1 MNSIQKVLGLT
12 LMSAL
17 IFSCSNNDDLGSAT
31 NPNPEVSADA
41 THVSFSIHV
50 PGLSSA
56 NTRATS
62 GWVGRDA
69 IQVVD
74 LFLVNTSTGNVD
86 YRRIS
91 DEELTIS
98 GSNLIPKDAIE
109 VKSGEEVKSYV
120 IVNGPENL
128 INELKGLNA
137 LNLDN
142 AFQTGS
148 YNSFLAGVNE
158 VSGAYEDV
166 VTMTNQVAPE
176 PITIA
181 PGVTEEK
188 AKEGSNQIKVGVSRV
203 VSRGIVTLAKEELK
217 KTVSLETNGG
227 KSVNV
232 QIAELYYLVS
242 QGNSSYKLMQ
252 DNKMVTPSFD
262 WKPTSFDDWKGSA
275 VSKYAY
281 SKDTLDVLVADADIN
296 ATLLKEE
303 GAAFVLPVTHAEG
316 NYVKGNTTYFDV
328 LVKFYPTNLVAKN
341 QGDGDAHYGMID
353 NKFYNNLTDAKAAN
367 GEYVTTYKDYI
378 MHYIV
383 WLNPDKDTAGKTIN
397 SPTHRNIVY
406 RANINSFSKMGYPVN
421 PLDPTN
427 PIDPT
432 DPINPVDPTEPLDP
446 NNTFLSVDIEVVNW
460 GVVDNN
466 VDL

>member
-120 IVNGPENL
+120 IVNGPESL

-137 LNLDN
+137 LSLDK

-158 VSGAYEDV
+158 VSGAYKDV
-166 VTMTNQVAPE
+166 VTMTNQTVPA

-181 PGVTEEK
+181 PGITADEALK
-188 AKEGSNQIKVGVSRV
+188 GTNQIKVNAARV
-203 VSRGIVTLAKEELK
+203 ATRGIVTLANNDLK
-217 KTVSLETNGG
+217 KTVSLEITEDEL
-227 KSVNV
+227 VEV
-232 QIAELYYLVS
+232 AITELYYAVG
-242 QGNSSYKLMQ
+242 QGNLSYNLMQ
-252 DNKMVTPSFD
+252 NANKITPSYE
-262 WKPTSFDDWKGSA
+262 WKPVSFDSWSTNAKNR
-275 VSKYAY
+275 Y
-281 SKDTLDVLVADADIN
+281 SSMTDLLEVLVADQAIET
-296 ATLLKEE
+296 TLLKEK

-316 NYVKGNTTYFDV
+316 DYVKGNTTYFDV
-328 LVKFYPTNLVAKN
+328 QVKFMPTELSGTS
-341 QGDGDAHYGMID
+341 QPDGNAHYGKID
-353 NKFYNNLTDAKAAN
+353 KKFYNNLIDAEKNN
-367 GEYVTTYKDYI
+367 GLYVITYVDYV

-383 WLNPDKDTAGKTIN
+383 WMNPDKVEGKVVN
-397 SPTHRNIVY
+397 SPTYRNTAY
-406 RANINSFSKMGYPVN
+406 RANISSFKKMGYPIN
-421 PLDPTN
+421 PLDPTK

-432 DPINPVDPTEPLDP
+432 DPTNPVDPGEPLDP
-446 NNTFLSVDIEVVNW
+446 ENTFLSVKIDIANW
-460 GVVDNN
+460 DIVDND
-466 VDL
+466 VEL